1 MASRRVG
8 DLRSGTKKQNCYWKI
23 SEVRKAL
30 AGGKKGLF
38 WVRMSSF
45 PREVAASVL

>member
-1 MASRRVG
+1 MASRRVS
-8 DLRSGTKKQNCYWKI
+8 DLRSDAKKQNCSRKI

-45 PREVAASVL
+45 TREAAASVL